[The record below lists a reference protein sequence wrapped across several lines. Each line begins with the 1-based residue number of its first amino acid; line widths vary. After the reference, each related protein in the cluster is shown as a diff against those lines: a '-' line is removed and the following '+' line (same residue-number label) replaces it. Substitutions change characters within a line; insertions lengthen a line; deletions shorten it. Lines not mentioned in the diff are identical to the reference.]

1 MPRTQIN
8 CPNCRQPIVADVQQ
22 LFDVG
27 ANPQARQMLLTGAF
41 NIAQCPHCGYQ
52 GNLSVPIVYH
62 DPAKELL
69 LTFFPPEM
77 MLPRE
82 KQERI
87 IGPMLIRVMN
97 SLPQE
102 QRKGYLLNPQTML
115 TMQGLIERILE
126 ADGITKEMIQAQE
139 QRMNLLQRL
148 LAASDDSLPEIIK
161 QEDEMIDG
169 DFFTLF
175 SRFMESAMMER
186 DEKAARQL
194 GGLQTA
200 LLENSSV
207 GRELREEA
215 QEIEAAVQSL
225 QELKE
230 ELTREKL
237 LELVIEAPTDTR
249 LRALTRLTRPG
260 MDYAFFQMLT
270 ERIDR
275 TRAQDRARLIEIREK
290 LLGYTQAVDQEMKA
304 RLELAHK
311 NLEAIL
317 QVDDIEVV
325 VRQNLGAIDEFFVQ
339 AADEDLEAAR
349 ETSDLERSAKIQRII
364 SVIEEASAP
373 PPEFDLIEEL
383 LEIADDETALQQ
395 ALDGRA
401 DEVTPELLQMLSGV
415 VTQVQAS
422 MERLEGEDKAKQQE
436 ILDRLQAVHNA
447 ALLISMKR
455 SFAAG

>member
-27 ANPQARQMLLTGAF
+27 ANPQVKQMLLTGAF

-52 GNLSVPIVYH
+52 GNLSAPIVYH
-62 DPAKELL
+62 DPDKELL
-69 LTFFPPEM
+69 LTFFPPDM

-82 KQERI
+82 EQERI
-87 IGPMLIRVMN
+87 IGPLLTRVMD

-102 QRKGYLLNPQTML
+102 KRKGYLLSPQAMF
-115 TMQGLIERILE
+115 TMQGLVERILE

-148 LAASDDSLPEIIK
+148 LETTEDSLTEIIK

-175 SRFMESAMMER
+175 SRLMESAAMGR
-186 DEKAARQL
+186 DEESARQL
-194 GGLQTA
+194 SRLQAA
-200 LLENSSV
+200 LLEHSSV
-207 GRELREEA
+207 GRELVEEA
-215 QEIEAAVQSL
+215 QEAEAAVQSL

-230 ELTREKL
+230 VTREKL
-237 LELVIEAPTDTR
+237 LELVINAPTDTR
-249 LRALTRLTRPG
+249 LRALTRLARPG

-275 TRAQDRARLIEIREK
+275 VRAKDRARLIEIREK
-290 LLGYTQAVDQEMKA
+290 LLEYSQAVDQETKA

-317 QVDDIEVV
+317 QVDDIETVMQ
-325 VRQNLGAIDEFFVQ
+325 QNLGAIDEFFVQ
-339 AADEDLEAAR
+339 TATEALDAAR
-349 ETSDLERSAKIQRII
+349 EAGDLERSAKIQQILA
-364 SVIEEASAP
+364 VIEKASTP
-373 PPEFDLIEEL
+373 PPEFNFIEEL

-395 ALDGRA
+395 ALDERE
-401 DEVTPELLQMLSGV
+401 DEVTPELLQMISGV

-422 MERLEGEDKAKQQE
+422 LEQIEGEDKAKQQE
-436 ILDRLQAVHNA
+436 ILDRLQAVNNA
-447 ALLISMKR
+447 ALQVSMKR
-455 SFAAG
+455 SFKAE